1 MASNGKKGPFRAD
14 HVGSLPR
21 PDHLLDARDK
31 KAKGGIG
38 AAELRRIEDEAIARV
53 AKEQEAL
60 GLRGITDGEYRR
72 FLWHLDFLSQFDNVT
87 EKPGR
92 FLLGV
97 DKTED
102 ISKGFRPNCMAVTGK
117 FKRSHPIQLEDFKY
131 LKSATKE
138 TAKVCVPSPTLMHF
152 RGGREAIDKEA
163 YPTMAAFYKD
173 LADAYNQEFQDL
185 AQAGCRYIQIDDT
198 NLAYLCDV
206 KIRSAVKDMGED
218 PDELTNTYVKLINDS
233 IRDLP
238 ADMTVCLHMCRGNF
252 GKLSSGSYNAV
263 ADRLFNGLEV
273 DGYLLEY
280 DDERAGGFE
289 PLRFVP
295 KGKRVML
302 GLLTTKN
309 PRLESKDAIKTRIE
323 QATKYIDGDQLAVGA
338 QCGFGTGAIRV
349 AKSDGNRQFCTFDE
363 TKAKLARIVET
374 AREVW
379 GDV

>member
-1 MASNGKKGPFRAD
+1 MTVPLPPRPRGAASPIDETPRPALGSGPNAAATQLAAPFD
-14 HVGSLPR
+14 VGSLPR

-53 AKEQEAL
+53 AKEQENL

-185 AQAGCRYIQIDDT
+185 A
-198 NLAYLCDV
+198 
-206 KIRSAVKDMGED
+206 
-218 PDELTNTYVKLINDS
+218 
-233 IRDLP
+233 
-238 ADMTVCLHMCRGNF
+238 
-252 GKLSSGSYNAV
+252 
-263 ADRLFNGLEV
+263 
-273 DGYLLEY
+273 
-280 DDERAGGFE
+280 RAGSWNS
-289 PLRFVP
+289 RS
-295 KGKRVML
+295 
-302 GLLTTKN
+302 TT
-309 PRLESKDAIKTRIE
+309 PISPIS
-323 QATKYIDGDQLAVGA
+323 AT
-338 QCGFGTGAIRV
+338 
-349 AKSDGNRQFCTFDE
+349 
-363 TKAKLARIVET
+363 
-374 AREVW
+374 
-379 GDV
+379 